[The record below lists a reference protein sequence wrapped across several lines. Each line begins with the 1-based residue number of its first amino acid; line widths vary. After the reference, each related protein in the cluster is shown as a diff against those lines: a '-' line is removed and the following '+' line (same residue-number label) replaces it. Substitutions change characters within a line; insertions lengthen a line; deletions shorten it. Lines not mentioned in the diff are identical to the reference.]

1 MRCGKFPHN
10 LLFLLKASLI
20 KPMLLEQYDDQPMFG
35 QDEVRLSVF
44 RHDEVKLSVSG
55 DEVSTSA
62 GVTPASLGGE
72 RW

>member
-1 MRCGKFPHN
+1 
-10 LLFLLKASLI
+10 
-20 KPMLLEQYDDQPMFG
+20 MFG

-44 RHDEVKLSVSG
+44 GHDEVKLSVSG